1 MKKNYVKPEI
11 QLIEFTLNQAIA
23 SSTCAAQMYN
33 HAGKET
39 CDLLPPFD
47 MVEFNFGTGDTP
59 ACTIPVDGY
68 CYFTSTN
75 MLFSS

>member
-1 MKKNYVKPEI
+1 MKKTYVKPEI

-33 HAGKET
+33 HAKDS
-39 CDLLPPFD
+39 CDKLPPFD
-47 MVEFNFGTGDTP
+47 MPGIEFTFGETENCSTP
-59 ACTIPVDGY
+59 IVGY